1 MENHIGWCC
10 QIINL
15 ITFRQ
20 RHFTLNIKGPTDPVD
35 ELRKYK
41 ELLDDGIITES
52 EFEAK
57 KKQILGL

>member
-1 MENHIGWCC
+1 MRKG
-10 QIINL
+10 NL
-15 ITFRQ
+15 SGVGASKGSED
-20 RHFTLNIKGPTDPVD
+20 IKGPTDPVD